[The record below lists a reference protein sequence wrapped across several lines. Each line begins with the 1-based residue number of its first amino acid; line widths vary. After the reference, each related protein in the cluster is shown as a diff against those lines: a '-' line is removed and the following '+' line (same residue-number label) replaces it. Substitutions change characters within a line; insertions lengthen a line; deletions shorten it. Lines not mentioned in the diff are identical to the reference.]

1 MPLEHYTNN
10 SEDIYSYALM
20 LLRNVYN
27 GERVRLIGISLNDV
41 KPQNEVKE
49 QISLFDRIEAPQEDN
64 VEQLIKFFNKEN
76 LGLMKASDLLQKNS

>member
-1 MPLEHYTNN
+1 
-10 SEDIYSYALM
+10 
-20 LLRNVYN
+20 
-27 GERVRLIGISLNDV
+27 LNDV